1 MTLNFDSAEIDLTCP
16 KCANK
21 FKQRIGQLKNDPDIP
36 CPDCGASIHIEAKG
50 LRDGLKSADK
60 AVDYFK
66 RDMGKLF
73 K

>member
-16 KCANK
+16 KCAHL
-21 FKQRIGQLKNDPDIP
+21 FKQRIGRLKSDPDIP
-36 CPDCGASIHIEAKG
+36 FPGCGASINIEAKG
-50 LRDGLKSADK
+50 LRDGIKTADK
-60 AVDYFK
+60 ALADFK